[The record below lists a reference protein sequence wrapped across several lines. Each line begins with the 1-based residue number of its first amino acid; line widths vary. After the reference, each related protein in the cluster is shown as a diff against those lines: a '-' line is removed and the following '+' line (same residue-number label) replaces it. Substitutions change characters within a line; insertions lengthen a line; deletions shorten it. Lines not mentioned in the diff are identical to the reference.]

1 MLDQG
6 SFLDHLEALRRTL
19 LGNLAALA
27 VLLIPAAVLVHGG
40 LPFLIRAVAD
50 WMPGCRFC
58 YLSPLEPFFLELKL
72 TLAAAFLL
80 GLPAH
85 FWLWGKFL
93 APALYLHEKR
103 VIAHFV
109 AAALGLFLAGAA
121 LAVFGVLPLLLKFS
135 AEFATE
141 EWQPMLTFSS
151 ILSLATMLALGFG
164 LIFQLPIALLLL
176 VRAGLLRAETL
187 RRKRPAVLIAI
198 LVVAAFLTPPDIVSQ
213 CLLAFPAY
221 LLFELSLLLAA
232 RWEPKPEPEPAPEPE
247 TVPTSA
253 PGPEPESE
261 PEDMPE
267 DLMPTPDDPAG
278 LPYRPPSVYDR
289 YRRGIRRGRPR
300 RRR

>member
-1 MLDQG
+1 MDQE

-19 LGNLAALA
+19 LGNLAVLA
-27 VLLIPAAVLVHGG
+27 ILLIPAALLVPWG
-40 LPFLIRAVAD
+40 LPFLLKAMTA
-50 WMPGCRFC
+50 WMPGCKFY
-58 YLSPLEPFFLELKL
+58 YLTPLEPFFLELKL

-109 AAALGLFLAGAA
+109 AAALALFCAGAA
-121 LAVFGVLPLLLKFS
+121 LAVLGVLPLLLKFS
-135 AEFATE
+135 TGFATE

-164 LIFQLPIALLLL
+164 LVFQLPIAMLLL
-176 VRAGLLRAETL
+176 VRGGLLRAETL

-232 RWEPKPEPEPAPEPE
+232 RWEPKPEPEPEPEPE
-247 TVPTSA
+247 PTPTSE
-253 PGPEPESE
+253 PEPEPE
-261 PEDMPE
+261 PEAMPE
-267 DLMPTPDDPAG
+267 ALMPTPDDPAG
-278 LPYRPPSVYDR
+278 LPYRPSTVYDR

>member
-1 MLDQG
+1 MDQG

-80 GLPAH
+80 GLPVH

-93 APALYLHEKR
+93 APALYLHERK
-103 VIAHFV
+103 VIARFL
-109 AAALGLFLAGAA
+109 AAALVLFLLGAS

-135 AEFATE
+135 VGFATE

-151 ILSLATMLALGFG
+151 ILSLAILLGLCFG
-164 LIFQLPIALLLL
+164 LVFQLPIAMLLL
-176 VRAGLLRAETL
+176 VRAGILRADSL
-187 RRKRPAVLIAI
+187 RKKRPVVLIAI
-198 LVVAAFLTPPDIVSQ
+198 LAVAALLTPPDIISQ
-213 CLLAFPAY
+213 CLLACPAY
-221 LLFELSLLLAA
+221 LLFELSLLIAK
-232 RWEPKPEPEPAPEPE
+232 RWEPKPEPEEKETEPASPAPETPE
-247 TVPTSA
+247 EPPEEPPA
-253 PGPEPESE
+253 PEEF
-261 PEDMPE
+261 
-267 DLMPTPDDPAG
+267 MPTPDNPAG
-278 LPYRPPSVYDR
+278 LPYRPSSVYDR
-289 YRRGIRRGRPR
+289 SRRGIRRGRPR
-300 RRR
+300 RRLR